1 MKLLDE
7 AQTCIDS
14 ILASFNR
21 SPYFFEFKLYFVQM
35 FFKFF
40 KYKHA
45 DYLLKTLEEK
55 VEEDVAYNFVSHNV
69 NPLKC
74 LMLIIDVVHKV
85 KDAYPIVYLRCQMV
99 TEPVE
104 KMAKAIIDSFPSPD
118 ELKIVLKQK
127 DLYGQDLL
135 WYIAEHN
142 IYSILDAKVM
152 DRIL

>member
-1 MKLLDE
+1 
-7 AQTCIDS
+7 
-14 ILASFNR
+14 
-21 SPYFFEFKLYFVQM
+21 M

-99 TEPVE
+99 TGPVE
-104 KMAKAIIDSFPSPD
+104 KMAKAIIDSFQSPD

-127 DLYGQDLL
+127 DLYG
-135 WYIAEHN
+135 
-142 IYSILDAKVM
+142 
-152 DRIL
+152 